1 MSENSS
7 KSSTAT
13 QSQMRPSQQASLM
26 ASSEMSP
33 SAEPVSPQAEPSV
46 DMMALKLELLAALRK
61 DITAC

>member
-1 MSENSS
+1 
-7 KSSTAT
+7 
-13 QSQMRPSQQASLM
+13 MRPSQQASLM

-46 DMMALKLELLAALRK
+46 DMKALKLELLAALRK